1 MFVKGKSANPAGR
14 PKGSKN
20 KATQEI
26 KQAFYE
32 AFYERGGV
40 KALLKWADESPTDFY
55 RLAAKLIPV
64 EIAGTFDHTVKSAE
78 ELSDNDLARIAAGSG
93 KRTTAQATGPQTLN

>member
-1 MFVKGKSANPAGR
+1 MKFQPGNPGR
-14 PKGSKN
+14 RKGSKN

-32 AFYERGGV
+32 AFHERGGV
-40 KALLKWADESPTDFY
+40 GALLKWASQNETDFY
-55 RLAAKLIPV
+55 KLAAKLIPV

-78 ELSDNDLARIAAGSG
+78 ELSDNELARIAAGRG
-93 KRTTAQATGPQTLN
+93 QRAIAQTTGAQTLN